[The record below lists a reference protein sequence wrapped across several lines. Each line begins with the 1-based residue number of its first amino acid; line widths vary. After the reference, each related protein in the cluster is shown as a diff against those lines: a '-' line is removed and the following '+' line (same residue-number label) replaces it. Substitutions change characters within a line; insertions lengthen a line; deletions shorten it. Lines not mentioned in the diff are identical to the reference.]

1 MVDQLPI
8 SSITVP
14 GARMRPLGDV
24 SALAESIAQNGLINP
39 VTVARDGTLISGLH
53 RLEACKLLGWAEIPA
68 NVTDLEGLRAE
79 LAEIDE
85 NLVRSE
91 LTVLQQAVHLARRA
105 EILEALGLRA
115 KAGDNQHTAGGETV
129 SPPLTTAQIAAEL
142 GLSER
147 AAQQRLQIA
156 RKVAPDVRDMLAD
169 TPAANSTRTLLDLAR
184 LGVEE
189 QRAAAEAEAE
199 RWRDQKNAAARAA
212 TIKEALT
219 RAERLGLMR
228 YEEAIRARL
237 IKATKHGGGLRAAT
251 KGEDLLPSV
260 HWPKYTS
267 MEYVTPLFAD
277 EEQERARF
285 ADVPI
290 FTEQEWEEWRAA
302 NAVESLAATYPG
314 LENYGDGQYA
324 TTPAASGAENR
335 REYDPDYGGEIVET
349 DCDICAI
356 HFIRQGWGTWQVVE
370 FNDGMGGRTRRRYF
384 EQDWYGKTLIDEAF
398 ATVDPRTFSEWQYRG
413 LSIHSVQPVETSWAY
428 IRKAVLPREE
438 IIAAMEAD
446 LALLKDCPETPPDEP
461 TLLQHALG
469 WLQELTVGVNASD
482 GFREGRASYAVTS
495 EGLVDWAAFRS
506 RQGRHDTRHHRVTRG
521 LDHPPP
527 PWRR

>member
-1 MVDQLPI
+1 MADQLRI
-8 SSITVP
+8 DSITVP
-14 GARMRPLGDV
+14 DTRMRPLGDV

-39 VTVARDGTLISGLH
+39 ITVARDGTLISGRH
-53 RLEACKLLGWAEIPA
+53 RLEACKRLGWTDIPA

-91 LTVLQQAVHLARRA
+91 LTVLQQAEHLARRA

-115 KAGDNQHTAGGETV
+115 KVGDNQHTAGGETV

-169 TPAANSTRTLLDLAR
+169 TPAANSTRTLLELAR

-189 QRAAAEAEAE
+189 QRTAAEAEAE

-212 TIKEALT
+212 TVKEALA

-228 YEEAIRARL
+228 YEGAIRARL
-237 IKATKHGGGLRAAT
+237 IKATKHGSGLSTAT
-251 KGEDLLPSV
+251 KGDDLLPGV
-260 HWPKYTS
+260 HWPRYTS
-267 MEYVTPLFAD
+267 MEYCTPLFVD
-277 EEQERARF
+277 EKQDRTRF
-285 ADVPI
+285 VDVPT
-290 FTEQEWEEWRAA
+290 FTEQEWEEWTVA
-302 NAVESLAATYPG
+302 NAAESLAATYPG
-314 LENYGDGQYA
+314 LEKYGDGQYQRL
-324 TTPAASGAENR
+324 PAASGAENR
-335 REYDPDYGGEIVET
+335 REYDPDYGGEIVEP
-349 DCDICAI
+349 DCDICDV
-356 HFIRQGWGTWQVVE
+356 HFIRQGWGVWQVVE
-370 FNDGMGGRTRRRYF
+370 FNDGEGGRTKRRYF
-384 EQDWYGKTLIDEAF
+384 EQDWYGETLIKEAF
-398 ATVDPRTFSEWQYRG
+398 ATVDPRTFSHWQYRS
-413 LSIHSVQPVETSWAY
+413 LSIHSVQRMETSWAY
-428 IRKAVLPREE
+428 IRKEALSREE

-446 LALLKDCPETPPDEP
+446 LALLKDRPETPPDEA

-469 WLQELTVGVNASD
+469 WLQKLTVEVGDSAD
-482 GFREGRASYAVTS
+482 FREGRASCAVTS
-495 EGLVDWAAFRS
+495 EGLMDWAAYRA
-506 RQGRHDTRHHRVTRG
+506 RQGRDSTRHHRVNRG

-527 PWRR
+527 PWQR